1 MWTLEFFIKLISV
14 TVGTVCFAMLFGVR
28 PKHLTICFIGAA
40 LTFAV
45 YSVIEFFGMSLFS
58 AAFISTVFAAI
69 MSEVCARL
77 RRAPAI
83 VFLVPFLLPNI
94 PGGSLYRTMSKF
106 LERNTEM
113 AFEYLMI
120 TLKVS
125 IGIAG
130 GIVTVSLLVKVVM
143 SFIETVKNKSGKDA
157 DEDRTEI

>member
-1 MWTLEFFIKLISV
+1 MEKDHIVVVNTGKS
-14 TVGTVCFAMLFGVR
+14 
-28 PKHLTICFIGAA
+28 
-40 LTFAV
+40 
-45 YSVIEFFGMSLFS
+45 
-58 AAFISTVFAAI
+58 VFAAI

-94 PGGSLYRTMSKF
+94 PGGSLYRTMSNF
-106 LERNTEM
+106 LERNTET